1 MTFAQNAEMR
11 YSYSTPTDIAS
22 SARLDRDRAEQTV
35 KATNKRARAAQDIV
49 DGLRKDD
56 VVSGLPFSQPVDFVY
71 FNLWHHDGRTSKY
84 GAFMGGPEFVQWH
97 GNYPML
103 QKTAQLQS
111 MAAQSRREHG
121 RGK

>member
-1 MTFAQNAEMR
+1 MTFAQSAEMR

-56 VVSGLPFSQPVDFVY
+56 VVSGLPFSQPV
-71 FNLWHHDGRTSKY
+71 
-84 GAFMGGPEFVQWH
+84 AP
-97 GNYPML
+97 
-103 QKTAQLQS
+103 
-111 MAAQSRREHG
+111 RRSN
-121 RGK
+121 